1 MMASYNTAILH
12 LANYYLEHRD
22 DISGYHDD
30 ISGYHDDISGYHDD
44 ISGYYLDGAID
55 MIHNIYGVRVERV
68 YSDMYKIAD
77 ILMED

>member
-12 LANYYLEHRD
+12 LANYYLEHHD
-22 DISGYHDD
+22 EISW
-30 ISGYHDDISGYHDD
+30 
-44 ISGYYLDGAID
+44 YYLDGAID

-68 YSDMYKIAD
+68 SADMYKIAD

>member
-12 LANYYLEHRD
+12 LTNYYLEH
-22 DISGYHDD
+22 
-30 ISGYHDDISGYHDD
+30 HDDISGYHDD

-68 YSDMYKIAD
+68 YADMYKVAD

>member
-12 LANYYLEHRD
+12 LTNYYLEH
-22 DISGYHDD
+22 
-30 ISGYHDDISGYHDD
+30 HDDISGYHDD

-68 YSDMYKIAD
+68 YADMYKIAD

>member
-12 LANYYLEHRD
+12 LANYYLEH
-22 DISGYHDD
+22 HDEIYD
-30 ISGYHDDISGYHDD
+30 E

-68 YSDMYKIAD
+68 SADMYKIAD

>member
-12 LANYYLEHRD
+12 LANYYLKH
-22 DISGYHDD
+22 
-30 ISGYHDDISGYHDD
+30 HDDISGYHDD

-68 YSDMYKIAD
+68 YADMYKITD

>member
-12 LANYYLEHRD
+12 LANYYLEH
-22 DISGYHDD
+22 HDD
-30 ISGYHDDISGYHDD
+30 N

-68 YSDMYKIAD
+68 SADMYKIAD

>member
-12 LANYYLEHRD
+12 LANYYLEH
-22 DISGYHDD
+22 
-30 ISGYHDDISGYHDD
+30 HDD

-55 MIHNIYGVRVERV
+55 MIHSIYGVRVERV
-68 YSDMYKIAD
+68 SADMYKIAD

>member
-12 LANYYLEHRD
+12 LTNYYLEH
-22 DISGYHDD
+22 
-30 ISGYHDDISGYHDD
+30 HDDISGYHDD

-55 MIHNIYGVRVERV
+55 MIHNIYGVRVERI
-68 YSDMYKIAD
+68 YADMYKIAD

>member
-12 LANYYLEHRD
+12 LANYYLKH
-22 DISGYHDD
+22 Y
-30 ISGYHDDISGYHDD
+30 DD

-68 YSDMYKIAD
+68 SADMYKIAD

>member
-12 LANYYLEHRD
+12 LANYYLKH
-22 DISGYHDD
+22 
-30 ISGYHDDISGYHDD
+30 HDD

-68 YSDMYKIAD
+68 SADMYKIAD